1 MNHRIFMPFT
11 ESGEELWIFTHPRAK
26 RLVLEG
32 LELHRDELLENW
44 QLARERKPLRRVKPL
59 E

>member
-1 MNHRIFMPFT
+1 MPFT